1 MTISEFYPEYLQAH
15 RDPRT
20 RLIHARGLLS
30 GIAIGLTGVAQRKPT
45 NILAGLAVGYLPAF
59 VSHWVFEK
67 NQPKTFEQPV
77 LSFASDFVM
86 VYQVLTGTLVVPGD
100 MPTEA

>member
-1 MTISEFYPEYLQAH
+1 MTFSEFYPEYLQAH

-20 RLIHARGLLS
+20 RFIHVCGLLS
-30 GIAIGLTGVAQRKPT
+30 GITVGLTGIAQQKPKR
-45 NILAGLAVGYLPAF
+45 ILAGLAFGYLPAF
-59 VSHWVFEK
+59 ISHWVFEK
-67 NQPKTFEQPV
+67 NQPKTFAQPA

-86 VYQVLTGTLVVPGD
+86 VYQVLTGTLVVPAD